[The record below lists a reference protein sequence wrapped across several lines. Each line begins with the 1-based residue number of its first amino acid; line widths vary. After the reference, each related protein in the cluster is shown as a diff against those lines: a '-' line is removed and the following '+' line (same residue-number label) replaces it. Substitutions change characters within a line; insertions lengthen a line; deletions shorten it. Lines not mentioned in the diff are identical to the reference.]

1 MFSVNFTGNTAIF
14 RCKVKGEPTPEIQ
27 WSKGKWNKLKD
38 GGRYKIFQDETTG
51 EHVME
56 IADIKRKDAG
66 TYLVKA
72 TNEHG
77 SSDAPATLIVTDKPE
92 EAEDWMAKLKHR

>member
-1 MFSVNFTGNTAIF
+1 
-14 RCKVKGEPTPEIQ
+14 
-27 WSKGKWNKLKD
+27 
-38 GGRYKIFQDETTG
+38 
-51 EHVME
+51 ME
-56 IADIKRKDAG
+56 ITDIKRKDAG

>member
-1 MFSVNFTGNTAIF
+1 
-14 RCKVKGEPTPEIQ
+14 
-27 WSKGKWNKLKD
+27 
-38 GGRYKIFQDETTG
+38 
-51 EHVME
+51 ME

-77 SSDAPATLIVTDKPE
+77 CSDAPATLIVTDKPE
-92 EAEDWMAKLKHR
+92 EAEDWMAKLKHRYDLKIITK